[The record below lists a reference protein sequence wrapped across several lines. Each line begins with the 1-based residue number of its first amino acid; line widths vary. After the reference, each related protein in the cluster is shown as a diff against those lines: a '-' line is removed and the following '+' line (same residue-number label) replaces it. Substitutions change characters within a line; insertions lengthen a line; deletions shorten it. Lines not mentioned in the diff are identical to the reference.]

1 MQPIITTVIPV
12 FNGAEF
18 ILRTLKSVAAQ
29 TRRPDRLVVLDNC
42 STDTTEQIVREFT
55 GMKCEFICNE
65 CNLGL
70 FGNMNRALTF
80 APQTKYLHILC
91 ADDTVLPKFFE
102 MIVPPLENG
111 KGFGLAYCLDERIDE
126 NDQHLSISGRATGV
140 VEPIAI
146 ADYLRQKGEI
156 SNQAIAG
163 TLLKTNY
170 QAAPCQYRMDMPIL
184 ADMVFY
190 AEFAKHCQQIVKIH
204 DALVQYRWHGN
215 NETNARMPG
224 IQPLVLDE
232 WKTMQLVE
240 ALRGESGLVRR
251 CKLKGLFGV
260 RTGIK
265 ARRIRQMG
273 NLKYSREIV
282 AAGREISGWPLW
294 LAAQCVV
301 HAREF
306 VVYGLMRRTRHPK
319 NVFG

>member
-18 ILRTLKSVAAQ
+18 ILRTLQSVAAQ

-42 STDTTEQIVREFT
+42 STDATEQIVRAFA
-55 GMKCEFICNE
+55 GMKCEFIRNE
-65 CNLGL
+65 TNLGL
-70 FGNMNRALTF
+70 FGNMNRALQF
-80 APQTKYLHILC
+80 ATQTQYLHILC
-91 ADDTVLPKFFE
+91 ADDLVCPKFFE
-102 MIVPPLENG
+102 TIIPTLEG
-111 KGFGLAYCLDERIDE
+111 CAGFGLAYCLDERIDE
-126 NDQHLSISGRATGV
+126 HDQHLSVSGRVTGV
-140 VEPIAI
+140 IEQIDGAV
-146 ADYLRQKGEI
+146 YLRQKGEI

-190 AEFAKHCQQIVKIH
+190 AEFAQHCRQIVKVH
-204 DALVQYRWHGN
+204 EALVQYRWHGN

-224 IQPLVLDE
+224 LQPLVLDE

-240 ALRGESGLVRR
+240 ALRGSSSFVRR

-282 AAGREISGWPLW
+282 AAGRDISGWPLW

>member
-12 FNGAEF
+12 YNGAEF
-18 ILRTLKSVAAQ
+18 ILRTLQSVAAQ

-42 STDTTEQIVREFT
+42 STDATEQIVRDFADI
-55 GMKCEFICNE
+55 KCEFIRNE
-65 CNLGL
+65 SNLGL

-80 APQTKYLHILC
+80 ASQTKYLHILC
-91 ADDTVLPKFFE
+91 ADDTVLPKYFAT
-102 MIVPPLENG
+102 VLPVLESCD
-111 KGFGLAYCLDERIDE
+111 GFGLAYCLDERIDE
-126 NDQHLSISGRATGV
+126 NDEYLSVSGRITGA
-140 VEPIAI
+140 VEQVAV

-170 QAAPCQYRMDMPIL
+170 QAAPCAYRMDMPIL

-190 AEFAKHCQQIVKIH
+190 AEFAQHCRQIVKVH

-240 ALRGESGLVRR
+240 TLQGGSGFVRR

-282 AAGREISGWPLW
+282 AAGRKISGWPLW

-301 HAREF
+301 HAREL
-306 VVYGLMRRTRHPK
+306 VVYGLLRRTRHPK